1 MADTPL
7 GKMIIEMGFDDSS
20 FAKGITGVNKQL
32 AALKNDLKTSQTSFS
47 TFGKGVDGVKSPMEV
62 LTKSIEAQK
71 RQLDLLKKSYNGSLI
86 DGKASSSTQKYA
98 TDISRANAQLM
109 QYQAQLKN
117 VAIEQYKQTSI
128 LPKMSSGLG
137 KVSSGLSSIASKA
150 MPASIAITATF
161 AKGIQ
166 SATNFN
172 GKMTEIQALLS
183 DGTPANVLSK
193 QMDTLSDKS
202 KQWARQYGIDTS
214 SINDGM
220 EEMIKRGYDFNQTV
234 GAMPAVLD
242 ASRASGEDFG
252 TVMSASTA
260 ILEQFGLKTEDTAS
274 MMKNTQRV
282 TDSLTFVAN
291 KTSAGFEDMGV
302 AMEYIGPVAH
312 SLGMN
317 VEETSAAV
325 GLLSNNGIEADKA
338 GTSLRGALSRLLKPT
353 KQSSAAF
360 EELGINIDEWKKGNI
375 GLPDMLDTIKKH
387 TEGMT
392 DAEKSSL
399 VAKAFG
405 VEAQTG
411 MNVLINQGGDA
422 LRNLTKE
429 TQNATGY
436 TKKLADQMNNSD
448 KNAFNKAKATLEVLS
463 IDLGQKLLPSIVPI
477 VKEIDN
483 LAGSFEKLSPETQQF
498 IIKMA
503 IAAAAVYPT
512 TKALEKMTDATKG
525 VIDGL
530 KYLGAKGAGKLAL
543 RGIATEAGGA
553 TAAISGGGGLSA
565 SLSGISPILAGLSPV
580 AVGALGVA
588 GLAGLI
594 IGVSKAVDEAKD
606 RVKFFGQVEVPKE
619 TVDKIDNFRDRVDK
633 AKVAMEEFGTGSQN
647 SAQKV
652 KDAINSLSEGT
663 KGDIDKSTKEL
674 EDAMKRTGYTADQIA
689 EMKKRGESAKSVVE
703 AAANDI
709 SQVYINA
716 NKRDEKNRALT
727 VDEQA
732 RVSSN
737 MQVIFESEADA
748 LKITGDKKNTLMK
761 ALNGEFNNMSKSQAQ
776 QVINDMRGMREQ
788 ANKEYDQQAADQKKL
803 LDGKI
808 ITQDTYN
815 ENMAAAEQE
824 RVDKL
829 SKYGVAVAQAEEVLR
844 GNLKQGE
851 AGYSEWRTNAE
862 NEIRTYTENTGI
874 GLDDLLAKLGDV
886 NKKTADSGNVLAKYA
901 VGMSNDTKKANDA
914 WNTMIF
920 DPKTGEIKTN
930 IPEAIAEALKGKD
943 GWDNMQFILKNAN
956 LTTNARFAVAEAL
969 IASGQWDKL
978 SPEQKNLIVN
988 NQQGLLAIADS
999 KQNMQIWNEM
1009 PDSVKKILGDN
1020 KDFLQNKETAQ
1031 QALTGWNTLPSPTKE
1046 LLGNDTDFLSK
1057 KGNATGALNS
1067 WNSMPEN
1074 VKKLLGNDADF
1085 QNKKGA
1091 AASALKAWDA
1101 MPQNVKEL
1109 FADNAD
1115 VLSKKKGAADA
1126 ITQWNSLSTKQQEL
1140 LAKNLT
1146 GDGVSQAQRAIDSL
1160 PKEKNTTLTTTHKNI
1175 FQEIYEKITKHATGT
1190 NYHQGGLAMVNDQ
1203 KGSLYKELIT
1213 LPTGQSF
1220 IPEGR
1225 DVVLNLP
1232 KGSSVLKASKTA
1244 QLIPK
1249 YADGTGGIPANA
1261 KIFRDMRAVQQQLVV
1276 NAPVVDNSKQL
1287 NAILSILETIASSGT
1302 NKDVINALQ
1311 LLSSRP
1317 VNAVFDKDE
1326 AARAL
1331 TPSITKQQSINQ
1343 SIDNIVNGRRN

>member
-20 FAKGITGVNKQL
+20 FAKGVTGVNKQL

-62 LTKSIEAQK
+62 LTKSIETQK
-71 RQLDLLKKSYNGSLI
+71 RQLDLLKKSYDGSLI

-98 TDISRANAQLM
+98 ADISRASAQM
-109 QYQAQLKN
+109 AQFKSQLKL
-117 VAIEQYKQTSI
+117 AAEEQYKQTSL
-128 LPKMSSGLG
+128 LPKLSTGFQ
-137 KVSSGLSSIASKA
+137 KVSGGLNSIASVST
-150 MPASIAITATF
+150 PASVAVTAVF

-166 SATNFN
+166 AATNFN

-291 KTSAGFEDMGV
+291 KTSAGFEDMGI
-302 AMEYIGPVAH
+302 AMEYVGPVAH

-317 VEETSAAV
+317 VEQTAAAV
-325 GLLSNNGIEADKA
+325 GLLSNNGIEGEKA

-463 IDLGQKLLPSIVPI
+463 IDLGQKLLPSIIPV

-483 LAGSFEKLSPETQQF
+483 LAGSFSKLSPETQQF

-503 IAAAAVYPT
+503 IAAAAVAPT
-512 TKALEKMTDATKG
+512 AKALSGLTSILSG
-525 VIDGL
+525 VTGGL
-530 KYLGAKGAGKLAL
+530 ARFGARGAGKLAL
-543 RGIATEAGGA
+543 EGITTEAGL
-553 TAAISGGGGLSA
+553 AAKAVGGSGGLAAELG
-565 SLSGISPILAGLSPV
+565 GISPILAGISPI

-594 IGVSKAVDEAKD
+594 IVVSKAVDEAKE
-606 RVKFFGQVEVPKE
+606 RMKLFGTVNVPQE
-619 TVDKIDNFRDRVDK
+619 TVSKVENFKSKIDDL
-633 AKVAMEEFGTGSQN
+633 TG
-647 SAQKV
+647 ATT
-652 KDAINSLSEGT
+652 LFETEGT
-663 KGDIDKSTKEL
+663 KAFKNVAQAISDLKTTTDSDIDSSTKKLVDEAKNL
-674 EDAMKRTGYTADQIA
+674 GFGKDVIDNIKSGGTTAKA
-689 EMKKRGESAKSVVE
+689 VVQQATDE
-703 AAANDI
+703 ITNI
-709 SQVYINA
+709 YKNA
-716 NKRDEKNRALT
+716 NG
-727 VDEQA
+727 EQGKL
-732 RVSSN
+732 SFIQQT
-737 MQVIFESEADA
+737 QVA
-748 LKITGDKKNTLMK
+748 T
-761 ALNGEFNNMSKSQAQ
+761 AQ
-776 QVINDMRGMREQ
+776 Q
-788 ANKEYDQQAADQKKL
+788 
-803 LDGKI
+803 KI
-808 ITQDTYN
+808 
-815 ENMAAAEQE
+815 AEQE
-824 RVDKL
+824 ITALGITGNKKKALMQALAGDINNISAQQAREYEANIQEILNKSNETFSQKKSQLEDLLNHGKITQEQYTSQEKQIQNEHDATTKAYL
-829 SKYGVAVAQAEEVLR
+829 STLE
-844 GNLKQGE
+844 NMIMKQGE
-851 AGYSEWRTNAE
+851 GLLEGTNQYKTWY
-862 NEIRTYTENTGI
+862 NS
-874 GLDDLLAKLGDV
+874 AK
-886 NKKTADSGNVLAKYA
+886 
-901 VGMSNDTKKANDA
+901 
-914 WNTMIF
+914 
-920 DPKTGEIKTN
+920 
-930 IPEAIAEALKGKD
+930 
-943 GWDNMQFILKNAN
+943 FILEQYGVNIDSLSQK
-956 LTTNARFAVAEAL
+956 
-969 IASGQWDKL
+969 SGT
-978 SPEQKNLIVN
+978 
-988 NQQGLLAIADS
+988 AIDAITATS
-999 KQNMQIWNEM
+999 NSLQIWNSI
-1009 PDSVKKILGDN
+1009 PD
-1020 KDFLQNKETAQ
+1020 
-1031 QALTGWNTLPSPTKE
+1031 P
-1046 LLGNDTDFLSK
+1046 
-1057 KGNATGALNS
+1057 
-1067 WNSMPEN
+1067 
-1074 VKKLLGNDADF
+1074 VKKLLGDNSDFKNHEEEATQILIAWNLATPETKKLLAENLTKNPTMSAQQIINTLTGKSVPLGAIDNTGGGVNQAAITISKLQGKTVGIDAD
-1085 QNKKGA
+1085 
-1091 AASALKAWDA
+1091 
-1101 MPQNVKEL
+1101 P
-1109 FADNAD
+1109 
-1115 VLSKKKGAADA
+1115 
-1126 ITQWNSLSTKQQEL
+1126 
-1140 LAKNLT
+1140 
-1146 GDGVSQAQRAIDSL
+1146 SQANTKVQNLLGSIPTSRTIQIIASTSVAQKAKGDS
-1160 PKEKNTTLTTTHKNI
+1160 N
-1175 FQEIYEKITKHATGT
+1175 FA
-1190 NYHQGGLAMVNDQ
+1190 GGLAMVNDQ

-1220 IPEGR
+1220 IPQGR
-1225 DVVLNLP
+1225 DIVMPLP
-1232 KGSSVLKASKTA
+1232 KGTNILKASDTA
-1244 QLIPK
+1244 KMFPNIPRF
-1249 YADGTGGIPANA
+1249 ANGTGGIPANA

-1311 LLSSRP
+1311 LLSNRP
-1317 VNAVFDKDE
+1317 AVSVFDKND
-1326 AARAL
+1326 AARTL
-1331 TPSITKQQSINQ
+1331 TPLITKQQSIDN
-1343 SIDNIVNGRRN
+1343 SIKDIINGRRR

>member
-1 MADTPL
+1 
-7 GKMIIEMGFDDSS
+7 
-20 FAKGITGVNKQL
+20 
-32 AALKNDLKTSQTSFS
+32 
-47 TFGKGVDGVKSPMEV
+47 
-62 LTKSIEAQK
+62 
-71 RQLDLLKKSYNGSLI
+71 
-86 DGKASSSTQKYA
+86 
-98 TDISRANAQLM
+98 
-109 QYQAQLKN
+109 
-117 VAIEQYKQTSI
+117 
-128 LPKMSSGLG
+128 
-137 KVSSGLSSIASKA
+137 
-150 MPASIAITATF
+150 
-161 AKGIQ
+161 
-166 SATNFN
+166 
-172 GKMTEIQALLS
+172 
-183 DGTPANVLSK
+183 
-193 QMDTLSDKS
+193 
-202 KQWARQYGIDTS
+202 
-214 SINDGM
+214 
-220 EEMIKRGYDFNQTV
+220 
-234 GAMPAVLD
+234 
-242 ASRASGEDFG
+242 
-252 TVMSASTA
+252 
-260 ILEQFGLKTEDTAS
+260 
-274 MMKNTQRV
+274 
-282 TDSLTFVAN
+282 
-291 KTSAGFEDMGV
+291 
-302 AMEYIGPVAH
+302 
-312 SLGMN
+312 
-317 VEETSAAV
+317 
-325 GLLSNNGIEADKA
+325 
-338 GTSLRGALSRLLKPT
+338 
-353 KQSSAAF
+353 
-360 EELGINIDEWKKGNI
+360 
-375 GLPDMLDTIKKH
+375 
-387 TEGMT
+387 
-392 DAEKSSL
+392 
-399 VAKAFG
+399 
-405 VEAQTG
+405 
-411 MNVLINQGGDA
+411 
-422 LRNLTKE
+422 
-429 TQNATGY
+429 
-436 TKKLADQMNNSD
+436 
-448 KNAFNKAKATLEVLS
+448 
-463 IDLGQKLLPSIVPI
+463 
-477 VKEIDN
+477 
-483 LAGSFEKLSPETQQF
+483 
-498 IIKMA
+498 
-503 IAAAAVYPT
+503 
-512 TKALEKMTDATKG
+512 
-525 VIDGL
+525 
-530 KYLGAKGAGKLAL
+530 
-543 RGIATEAGGA
+543 
-553 TAAISGGGGLSA
+553 
-565 SLSGISPILAGLSPV
+565 
-580 AVGALGVA
+580 
-588 GLAGLI
+588 
-594 IGVSKAVDEAKD
+594 
-606 RVKFFGQVEVPKE
+606 
-619 TVDKIDNFRDRVDK
+619 
-633 AKVAMEEFGTGSQN
+633 
-647 SAQKV
+647 
-652 KDAINSLSEGT
+652 
-663 KGDIDKSTKEL
+663 
-674 EDAMKRTGYTADQIA
+674 
-689 EMKKRGESAKSVVE
+689 VE

-732 RVSSN
+732 RISSN

-788 ANKEYDQQAADQKKL
+788 ANKEYDQQKADQQKL

-829 SKYGVAVAQAEEVLR
+829 RKYGTAVAQAEEVLR
-844 GNLKQGE
+844 GNLKLGE
-851 AGYSEWRTNAE
+851 AGYSQWRTNAE

-956 LTTNARFAVAEAL
+956 LTTNARFTVAEAL

-978 SPEQKNLIVN
+978 SPEQKNLVVN

-1031 QALTGWNTLPSPTKE
+1031 QALTGWNTLPAQTKK
-1046 LLGNDTDFLSK
+1046 LLGDDTDFLSK
-1057 KGNATGALNS
+1057 KGSATGALNS

-1074 VKKLLGNDADF
+1074 VKKLLGNDSDF

-1101 MPQNVKEL
+1101 MPENVKKM

-1126 ITQWNSLSTKQQEL
+1126 ITQWNSLSPKQQKL
-1140 LAKNLT
+1140 LAQNLT
-1146 GDGVSQAQRAIDSL
+1146 GDGVSKAQRAIDSL

-1232 KGSSVLKASKTA
+1232 RGSSVLKASKTA

-1249 YADGTGGIPANA
+1249 YADGTGGIPVDA

-1276 NAPVVDNSKQL
+1276 NAPGIDNSGQL
-1287 NAILSILETIASSGT
+1287 NVIIELLKLMSGSNNESLIKAIQSLA
-1302 NKDVINALQ
+1302 N
-1311 LLSSRP
+1311 RP

-1331 TPSITKQQSINQ
+1331 TPSITK
-1343 SIDNIVNGRRN
+1343 

>member
-1 MADTPL
+1 
-7 GKMIIEMGFDDSS
+7 
-20 FAKGITGVNKQL
+20 
-32 AALKNDLKTSQTSFS
+32 
-47 TFGKGVDGVKSPMEV
+47 
-62 LTKSIEAQK
+62 
-71 RQLDLLKKSYNGSLI
+71 
-86 DGKASSSTQKYA
+86 
-98 TDISRANAQLM
+98 
-109 QYQAQLKN
+109 
-117 VAIEQYKQTSI
+117 
-128 LPKMSSGLG
+128 
-137 KVSSGLSSIASKA
+137 
-150 MPASIAITATF
+150 
-161 AKGIQ
+161 
-166 SATNFN
+166 
-172 GKMTEIQALLS
+172 
-183 DGTPANVLSK
+183 
-193 QMDTLSDKS
+193 
-202 KQWARQYGIDTS
+202 
-214 SINDGM
+214 
-220 EEMIKRGYDFNQTV
+220 
-234 GAMPAVLD
+234 
-242 ASRASGEDFG
+242 
-252 TVMSASTA
+252 
-260 ILEQFGLKTEDTAS
+260 
-274 MMKNTQRV
+274 
-282 TDSLTFVAN
+282 
-291 KTSAGFEDMGV
+291 
-302 AMEYIGPVAH
+302 
-312 SLGMN
+312 
-317 VEETSAAV
+317 
-325 GLLSNNGIEADKA
+325 
-338 GTSLRGALSRLLKPT
+338 
-353 KQSSAAF
+353 
-360 EELGINIDEWKKGNI
+360 
-375 GLPDMLDTIKKH
+375 
-387 TEGMT
+387 
-392 DAEKSSL
+392 
-399 VAKAFG
+399 
-405 VEAQTG
+405 
-411 MNVLINQGGDA
+411 
-422 LRNLTKE
+422 
-429 TQNATGY
+429 
-436 TKKLADQMNNSD
+436 
-448 KNAFNKAKATLEVLS
+448 
-463 IDLGQKLLPSIVPI
+463 
-477 VKEIDN
+477 
-483 LAGSFEKLSPETQQF
+483 
-498 IIKMA
+498 
-503 IAAAAVYPT
+503 
-512 TKALEKMTDATKG
+512 
-525 VIDGL
+525 
-530 KYLGAKGAGKLAL
+530 
-543 RGIATEAGGA
+543 
-553 TAAISGGGGLSA
+553 
-565 SLSGISPILAGLSPV
+565 
-580 AVGALGVA
+580 
-588 GLAGLI
+588 
-594 IGVSKAVDEAKD
+594 
-606 RVKFFGQVEVPKE
+606 
-619 TVDKIDNFRDRVDK
+619 
-633 AKVAMEEFGTGSQN
+633 
-647 SAQKV
+647 
-652 KDAINSLSEGT
+652 
-663 KGDIDKSTKEL
+663 
-674 EDAMKRTGYTADQIA
+674 
-689 EMKKRGESAKSVVE
+689 KRGESAKSVVE

-978 SPEQKNLIVN
+978 SPEQKNLVVN

-1031 QALTGWNTLPSPTKE
+1031 QALTGWNTLPAQTKK

-1057 KGNATGALNS
+1057 KGNAAQALNT

-1074 VKKLLGNDADF
+1074 VKKLLGNDKDF

-1101 MPQNVKEL
+1101 MPENVKKM
-1109 FADNAD
+1109 FANNAD

-1126 ITQWNSLSTKQQEL
+1126 ITQWNSLSPKQQKL
-1140 LAKNLT
+1140 LAQNLT

-1249 YADGTGGIPANA
+1249 YAKGTGGIPADA

-1276 NAPVVDNSKQL
+1276 NTPVVDNTELLS
-1287 NAILSILETIASSGT
+1287 AILKAILDSGT
-1302 NKDVINALQ
+1302 NNDVIKAIQSLAN
-1311 LLSSRP
+1311 RP
-1317 VNAVFDKDE
+1317 SVSVFDKKD
-1326 AARAL
+1326 AAKTL
-1331 TPSITKQQSINQ
+1331 TKLISENQ
-1343 SIDNIVNGRRN
+1343 EKDTLIQTLIGGHNP

>member
-1 MADTPL
+1 
-7 GKMIIEMGFDDSS
+7 
-20 FAKGITGVNKQL
+20 
-32 AALKNDLKTSQTSFS
+32 
-47 TFGKGVDGVKSPMEV
+47 
-62 LTKSIEAQK
+62 
-71 RQLDLLKKSYNGSLI
+71 
-86 DGKASSSTQKYA
+86 
-98 TDISRANAQLM
+98 
-109 QYQAQLKN
+109 
-117 VAIEQYKQTSI
+117 
-128 LPKMSSGLG
+128 
-137 KVSSGLSSIASKA
+137 
-150 MPASIAITATF
+150 
-161 AKGIQ
+161 
-166 SATNFN
+166 
-172 GKMTEIQALLS
+172 
-183 DGTPANVLSK
+183 
-193 QMDTLSDKS
+193 
-202 KQWARQYGIDTS
+202 
-214 SINDGM
+214 
-220 EEMIKRGYDFNQTV
+220 
-234 GAMPAVLD
+234 
-242 ASRASGEDFG
+242 
-252 TVMSASTA
+252 
-260 ILEQFGLKTEDTAS
+260 
-274 MMKNTQRV
+274 
-282 TDSLTFVAN
+282 
-291 KTSAGFEDMGV
+291 
-302 AMEYIGPVAH
+302 
-312 SLGMN
+312 
-317 VEETSAAV
+317 
-325 GLLSNNGIEADKA
+325 
-338 GTSLRGALSRLLKPT
+338 
-353 KQSSAAF
+353 
-360 EELGINIDEWKKGNI
+360 
-375 GLPDMLDTIKKH
+375 
-387 TEGMT
+387 
-392 DAEKSSL
+392 
-399 VAKAFG
+399 
-405 VEAQTG
+405 
-411 MNVLINQGGDA
+411 
-422 LRNLTKE
+422 
-429 TQNATGY
+429 
-436 TKKLADQMNNSD
+436 
-448 KNAFNKAKATLEVLS
+448 
-463 IDLGQKLLPSIVPI
+463 
-477 VKEIDN
+477 
-483 LAGSFEKLSPETQQF
+483 
-498 IIKMA
+498 
-503 IAAAAVYPT
+503 
-512 TKALEKMTDATKG
+512 
-525 VIDGL
+525 
-530 KYLGAKGAGKLAL
+530 
-543 RGIATEAGGA
+543 
-553 TAAISGGGGLSA
+553 
-565 SLSGISPILAGLSPV
+565 
-580 AVGALGVA
+580 
-588 GLAGLI
+588 
-594 IGVSKAVDEAKD
+594 
-606 RVKFFGQVEVPKE
+606 
-619 TVDKIDNFRDRVDK
+619 
-633 AKVAMEEFGTGSQN
+633 MEEFGTGSQN

-674 EDAMKRTGYTADQIA
+674 EEAMKRTGYTAEQIA

-978 SPEQKNLIVN
+978 SPEQKNLVVN

-1031 QALTGWNTLPSPTKE
+1031 QALTGWNTLPAQTKK

-1057 KGNATGALNS
+1057 KGNAAQALNT

-1074 VKKLLGNDADF
+1074 VKKLLGNDKDF

-1101 MPQNVKEL
+1101 MPENVKKM
-1109 FADNAD
+1109 FANNAD

-1126 ITQWNSLSTKQQEL
+1126 ITQWNSLSPKQQKL
-1140 LAKNLT
+1140 LAQNLT

-1249 YADGTGGIPANA
+1249 YAKGTGGIPADA

-1276 NAPVVDNSKQL
+1276 NTPVVDNTELLS
-1287 NAILSILETIASSGT
+1287 AILKAILDSGT
-1302 NKDVINALQ
+1302 NNDVIKAIQSLAN
-1311 LLSSRP
+1311 RP
-1317 VNAVFDKDE
+1317 SVSVFDKKD
-1326 AARAL
+1326 AAKTL
-1331 TPSITKQQSINQ
+1331 TKLISENQ
-1343 SIDNIVNGRRN
+1343 EKDTLIQTLIGGHNP

>member
-20 FAKGITGVNKQL
+20 FAKGVTGVNKQL

-117 VAIEQYKQTSI
+117 AAIEQYKQTSI

-166 SATNFN
+166 AATNFN

-291 KTSAGFEDMGV
+291 KTSAGFEDMGI
-302 AMEYIGPVAH
+302 AMEYVGPVAH

-317 VEETSAAV
+317 VEQTAAAV
-325 GLLSNNGIEADKA
+325 GLLSNNGIEGEKA

-565 SLSGISPILAGLSPV
+565 SLGGISPILAGLSPV
-580 AVGALGVA
+580 AVGVLGVA

-619 TVDKIDNFRDRVDK
+619 TVDKIDNFRDRIDK
-633 AKVAMEEFGTGSQN
+633 AKVAME
-647 SAQKV
+647 
-652 KDAINSLSEGT
+652 
-663 KGDIDKSTKEL
+663 
-674 EDAMKRTGYTADQIA
+674 
-689 EMKKRGESAKSVVE
+689 
-703 AAANDI
+703 
-709 SQVYINA
+709 
-716 NKRDEKNRALT
+716 
-727 VDEQA
+727 
-732 RVSSN
+732 
-737 MQVIFESEADA
+737 
-748 LKITGDKKNTLMK
+748 
-761 ALNGEFNNMSKSQAQ
+761 
-776 QVINDMRGMREQ
+776 
-788 ANKEYDQQAADQKKL
+788 
-803 LDGKI
+803 
-808 ITQDTYN
+808 
-815 ENMAAAEQE
+815 
-824 RVDKL
+824 
-829 SKYGVAVAQAEEVLR
+829 
-844 GNLKQGE
+844 
-851 AGYSEWRTNAE
+851 
-862 NEIRTYTENTGI
+862 
-874 GLDDLLAKLGDV
+874 
-886 NKKTADSGNVLAKYA
+886 
-901 VGMSNDTKKANDA
+901 
-914 WNTMIF
+914 
-920 DPKTGEIKTN
+920 
-930 IPEAIAEALKGKD
+930 
-943 GWDNMQFILKNAN
+943 
-956 LTTNARFAVAEAL
+956 
-969 IASGQWDKL
+969 
-978 SPEQKNLIVN
+978 
-988 NQQGLLAIADS
+988 
-999 KQNMQIWNEM
+999 
-1009 PDSVKKILGDN
+1009 
-1020 KDFLQNKETAQ
+1020 
-1031 QALTGWNTLPSPTKE
+1031 
-1046 LLGNDTDFLSK
+1046 
-1057 KGNATGALNS
+1057 
-1067 WNSMPEN
+1067 
-1074 VKKLLGNDADF
+1074 
-1085 QNKKGA
+1085 
-1091 AASALKAWDA
+1091 
-1101 MPQNVKEL
+1101 
-1109 FADNAD
+1109 
-1115 VLSKKKGAADA
+1115 
-1126 ITQWNSLSTKQQEL
+1126 
-1140 LAKNLT
+1140 
-1146 GDGVSQAQRAIDSL
+1146 
-1160 PKEKNTTLTTTHKNI
+1160 
-1175 FQEIYEKITKHATGT
+1175 
-1190 NYHQGGLAMVNDQ
+1190 
-1203 KGSLYKELIT
+1203 
-1213 LPTGQSF
+1213 
-1220 IPEGR
+1220 
-1225 DVVLNLP
+1225 
-1232 KGSSVLKASKTA
+1232 
-1244 QLIPK
+1244 
-1249 YADGTGGIPANA
+1249 
-1261 KIFRDMRAVQQQLVV
+1261 
-1276 NAPVVDNSKQL
+1276 
-1287 NAILSILETIASSGT
+1287 
-1302 NKDVINALQ
+1302 
-1311 LLSSRP
+1311 
-1317 VNAVFDKDE
+1317 
-1326 AARAL
+1326 
-1331 TPSITKQQSINQ
+1331 
-1343 SIDNIVNGRRN
+1343 

>member
-1 MADTPL
+1 
-7 GKMIIEMGFDDSS
+7 
-20 FAKGITGVNKQL
+20 
-32 AALKNDLKTSQTSFS
+32 SFS
-47 TFGKGVDGVKSPMEV
+47 
-62 LTKSIEAQK
+62 
-71 RQLDLLKKSYNGSLI
+71 
-86 DGKASSSTQKYA
+86 
-98 TDISRANAQLM
+98 
-109 QYQAQLKN
+109 
-117 VAIEQYKQTSI
+117 
-128 LPKMSSGLG
+128 
-137 KVSSGLSSIASKA
+137 
-150 MPASIAITATF
+150 
-161 AKGIQ
+161 
-166 SATNFN
+166 
-172 GKMTEIQALLS
+172 
-183 DGTPANVLSK
+183 
-193 QMDTLSDKS
+193 
-202 KQWARQYGIDTS
+202 
-214 SINDGM
+214 
-220 EEMIKRGYDFNQTV
+220 
-234 GAMPAVLD
+234 
-242 ASRASGEDFG
+242 
-252 TVMSASTA
+252 
-260 ILEQFGLKTEDTAS
+260 
-274 MMKNTQRV
+274 
-282 TDSLTFVAN
+282 
-291 KTSAGFEDMGV
+291 
-302 AMEYIGPVAH
+302 
-312 SLGMN
+312 
-317 VEETSAAV
+317 
-325 GLLSNNGIEADKA
+325 
-338 GTSLRGALSRLLKPT
+338 
-353 KQSSAAF
+353 
-360 EELGINIDEWKKGNI
+360 
-375 GLPDMLDTIKKH
+375 
-387 TEGMT
+387 
-392 DAEKSSL
+392 
-399 VAKAFG
+399 
-405 VEAQTG
+405 
-411 MNVLINQGGDA
+411 
-422 LRNLTKE
+422 
-429 TQNATGY
+429 
-436 TKKLADQMNNSD
+436 
-448 KNAFNKAKATLEVLS
+448 
-463 IDLGQKLLPSIVPI
+463 
-477 VKEIDN
+477 
-483 LAGSFEKLSPETQQF
+483 KLSPETQQF

-503 IAAAAVYPT
+503 IAAAAVAPT
-512 TKALEKMTDATKG
+512 AKALSGLTSIISG
-525 VIDGL
+525 VTGGL
-530 KYLGAKGAGKLAL
+530 ARIGAKGAGELAL

-565 SLSGISPILAGLSPV
+565 SLGGISPILAGLSPV

-619 TVDKIDNFRDRVDK
+619 TVDKIDDFRGRIDK

-674 EDAMKRTGYTADQIA
+674 EEAMKRTGYTAEQIA

-703 AAANDI
+703 ASANDI

-732 RVSSN
+732 RVSSD
-737 MQVIFESEADA
+737 MKVIFESEADA
-748 LKITGDKKNTLMK
+748 LKITGDKKNTLMR

-874 GLDDLLAKLGDV
+874 GLDELLAKLGDV
-886 NKKTADSGNVLAKYA
+886 NKKTGDSGNVLAKYA

-930 IPEAIAEALKGKD
+930 IPEAIAEAL
-943 GWDNMQFILKNAN
+943 
-956 LTTNARFAVAEAL
+956 
-969 IASGQWDKL
+969 IASGQWDQL
-978 SPEQKNLIVN
+978 SPEQKNLVVN

-1031 QALTGWNTLPSPTKE
+1031 QALTGWNTLPAQTKK
-1046 LLGNDTDFLSK
+1046 LLGDDTDFLSK

-1101 MPQNVKEL
+1101 MPENVKKML
-1109 FADNAD
+1109 ANNFD
-1115 VLSKKKGAADA
+1115 VLAKKEGATNAILQWNNLPADA
-1126 ITQWNSLSTKQQEL
+1126 KKL
-1140 LAKNLT
+1140 LASNQT
-1146 GDGVSQAQRAIDSL
+1146 ASGVNSANSWIQNNFLGKTVDLNANSKPAQDVQDSFLNNKVSKTIDL
-1160 PKEKNTTLTTTHKNI
+1160 IINKTNNA
-1175 FQEIYEKITKHATGT
+1175 QGT
-1190 NYHQGGLAMVNDQ
+1190 PYHPGGLATVNDQ
-1203 KGSLYKELIT
+1203 KGPTYKELIS
-1213 LPTGQSF
+1213 LPNGVSF

-1225 DVVLNLP
+1225 DVTMPLS
-1232 KGSSVLKASKTA
+1232 KGTKILKASKTA

-1261 KIFRDMRAVQQQLVV
+1261 KIFRDMRAVQQQLVL
-1276 NAPVVDNSKQL
+1276 NTPVVDNSSQL
-1287 NAILSILETIASSGT
+1287 NTIIELLKLMSGSNNESLIKAIQSLA
-1302 NKDVINALQ
+1302 N
-1311 LLSSRP
+1311 RP
-1317 VNAVFDKDE
+1317 SVSVFDKKD
-1326 AARAL
+1326 AAKTL
-1331 TPSITKQQSINQ
+1331 TKLISENQ
-1343 SIDNIVNGRRN
+1343 EKDTLIQTLIGGHNP